1 MLSFDYLDTRVVH
14 FTFKAVTHF
23 VILLVDALGCF

>member
-1 MLSFDYLDTRVVH
+1 MLSFDYLDTRVH